1 MKQPTF
7 WEIMWPLL
15 VNFVNKVGSK
25 IYLNHD
31 VLFCLGEFIIYW
43 GEYDWHVKN
52 AKYKTE
58 NVNCFKLDEC
68 RRKIQERLV

>member
-7 WEIMWPLL
+7 GEIMWPLL

-43 GEYDWHVKN
+43 GEYDWHIKMQNIKLKMSTALSCMSV
-52 AKYKTE
+52 E
-58 NVNCFKLDEC
+58 ERFK
-68 RRKIQERLV
+68 KG